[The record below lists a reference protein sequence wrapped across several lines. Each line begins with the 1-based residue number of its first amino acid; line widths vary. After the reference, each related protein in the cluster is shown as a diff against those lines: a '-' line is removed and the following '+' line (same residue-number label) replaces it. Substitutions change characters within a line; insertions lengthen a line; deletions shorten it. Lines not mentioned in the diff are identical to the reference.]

1 MNVIKKN
8 QILNITKSFPKY
20 NTFKIGVGWDLEKKV
35 SGGDGIDRRQI
46 VDVDAVAL
54 MLVDD
59 KLISADDVIFY
70 NNEEHASKALLY
82 KSDIRAKD
90 CDDDND
96 IFVIDFGKI
105 ESKYN
110 KIIIALTIYKG
121 KEKSQQFGIINNA
134 FVRIIEIEKD
144 RELCRFETN
153 GDFTGARS
161 LIFVEFVKA
170 SDMWSMKGAARAF
183 PDSGV
188 TELAN
193 RYRKH
198 D

>member
-20 NTFKIGVGWDLEKKV
+20 STFKIGIGWDLDKKV
-35 SGGDGIDRRQI
+35 SGGDGIDRRQVI
-46 VDVDAVAL
+46 DVDAVAY

-70 NNEEHASKALLY
+70 NNTEHVSKALIY

-96 IFVIDFGKI
+96 IFIVDFSKL

-121 KEKSQQFGIINNA
+121 KEKAQHFGIVNNA
-134 FVRIIEIEKD
+134 FARIVEIEKD
-144 RELCRFETN
+144 RELCRFEAN

-161 LIFVEFVKA
+161 LVFVEFTKTN
-170 SDMWSMKGAARAF
+170 DMWNMKGVARAF

-188 TELAN
+188 VELAS